1 MLTTLKHIVQEVSR
15 TPGLDAALNRLVTLV
30 KEAMQVD
37 SCSIYLANYEQ
48 QQLILT
54 ATNGLDQG
62 AVGKVRIGFYEGVIG
77 LVGQREEPLNIE
89 NVHQHPR
96 FKHYPEVKEENYNA
110 FLGTPIIYQRK
121 VLGVMTMQ
129 QREMRRFSLDEEAFL
144 VTLAAQIAL
153 EIANADMLGELIQ
166 SESMALPS
174 GQQVINGVPGSS
186 GLALG
191 IGVTWNQQILLST
204 LVNRRHKNEAYEI
217 IAYRDA
223 VEITRAEVKQLS
235 LGLDESLPD
244 DIKAI
249 FSMYDQLLDANSLG
263 REVEK
268 RIKEGWNAATS
279 LKLVVEEY
287 AARFKAMQDPYM
299 QERAVDIIDL
309 SNRILGYIL
318 NPTKKPR
325 EFPDKPFILV
335 ADEITASMLAECPS
349 EMLQGV
355 ISINGSQNSH
365 AAILARAIGIPAIM
379 GIASI
384 LPSLLDQKTL
394 FIDGYSGMITI
405 SPEPMQ
411 IREFRHLIAEE
422 KSLHERIDAMS
433 NEPSVTLDH
442 HEMHLYLNTGLVVKQ
457 ELADN
462 DNIKGV
468 GLFGTEI
475 PFMQSDHFPPEQA
488 QYELYRSILEANP
501 DKDIT
506 MRTLDIGGDKPLSY
520 LPIVEDNPFLGWRG
534 IRVTLDQPEIFLV
547 QARAMIRASENY
559 TNLQIMLPMIT
570 TIAEVKEAKRLL
582 KQAYYEV
589 KEELKDP
596 LSTMMMPK
604 LGIMLEVPAVVYQLS
619 QFAQHVDFFSVGSN
633 DLTQYLLAVDRN
645 NPRVSSLY
653 NSFHPSVLAVLQEIA
668 TQANKLEKPI
678 TVCGELA
685 GDPAGAVLLMAMG
698 YQKLSMNAHNIR
710 KINWVFRSIQLHH
723 TQQLLAD
730 VMSLDN
736 PDEVKIQVDA
746 FLETHGLGGLVRAG
760 G

>member
-405 SPEPMQ
+405 SPEPQQ

-468 GLFGTEI
+468 GLFRTEI

-547 QARAMIRASENY
+547 QARAMIRASEDY

-619 QFAQHVDFFSVGSN
+619 QFAQHVDFS
-633 DLTQYLLAVDRN
+633 LL
-645 NPRVSSLY
+645 
-653 NSFHPSVLAVLQEIA
+653 
-668 TQANKLEKPI
+668 
-678 TVCGELA
+678 
-685 GDPAGAVLLMAMG
+685 
-698 YQKLSMNAHNIR
+698 
-710 KINWVFRSIQLHH
+710 
-723 TQQLLAD
+723 
-730 VMSLDN
+730 
-736 PDEVKIQVDA
+736 EVTI
-746 FLETHGLGGLVRAG
+746 
-760 G
+760 

>member
-263 REVEK
+263 REVER

-405 SPEPMQ
+405 SPEPQQ

-468 GLFGTEI
+468 GLFRTEI

-547 QARAMIRASENY
+547 QARAMIRASEDY

-710 KINWVFRSIQLHH
+710 KINWVFRSIKLHH

>member
-1 MLTTLKHIVQEVSR
+1 MLTTLKQIVQEVSR
-15 TPGLDAALNRLVTLV
+15 TPELDAALNRLVTLV
-30 KEAMQVD
+30 KKAMEVD
-37 SCSIYLANYEQ
+37 SCSIYLANYDK
-48 QQLILT
+48 QQLILA

-89 NVHQHPR
+89 NVHQHPH

-121 VLGVMTMQ
+121 VLGVMTIQ
-129 QREMRRFSLDEEAFL
+129 QTQMRRFSPDEEAFL
-144 VTLAAQIAL
+144 VTLATQIAL
-153 EIANADMLGELIQ
+153 EIANANMLGELIQ
-166 SESMALPS
+166 SESMAQPS
-174 GQQVINGVPGSS
+174 GPQMVNGVPGAS
-186 GLALG
+186 GLAMG
-191 IGVTWNQQILLST
+191 IGVTWNQQVLLST
-204 LVNRRHKNEAYEI
+204 LVNRRHQNEAYEI

-223 VEITRAEVKQLS
+223 VEITRAEVQALS

-249 FSMYDQLLDANSLG
+249 FTMYDQLLDANSLG

-268 RIKEGWNAATS
+268 RIKDGWNAATS
-279 LKLVVEEY
+279 LKLVVEDY

-318 NPTKKPR
+318 NPTKKSR
-325 EFPDKPFILV
+325 QFPDKPFILV

-349 EMLQGV
+349 DMLQGV

-365 AAILARAIGIPAIM
+365 AAILARALGIPAIM

-394 FIDGYSGMITI
+394 LIDGYSGAITI
-405 SPEPMQ
+405 NPEPQ
-411 IREFRHLIAEE
+411 QAREFKQLIAEE
-422 KSLHERIDAMS
+422 QNLNDRIDALS
-433 NEPSVTLDH
+433 NEPSITLDH
-442 HEMHLYLNTGLVVKQ
+442 HDMHLYVNTGLVVKQ

-462 DNIKGV
+462 TNIKGV
-468 GLFGTEI
+468 GLFRTEI

-488 QYELYRSILEANP
+488 QYELYRSILQASP

-506 MRTLDIGGDKPLSY
+506 MRTLDVGGDKPLSY

-534 IRVTLDQPEIFLV
+534 IRITLDQPEIFLV
-547 QARAMIRASENY
+547 QARAMIRASEDY

-570 TIAEVKEAKRLL
+570 TISEVKEAKRLL
-582 KQAYYEV
+582 QQAFFEV
-589 KEELKDP
+589 KEESNDP
-596 LSTMMMPK
+596 HSMMMPK
-604 LGIMLEVPAVVYQLS
+604 LGIMLEVPAVVYQLPK
-619 QFAQHVDFFSVGSN
+619 FAEHVDFFSVGSN

-653 NSFHPSVLAVLQEIA
+653 NSFHPSVLAVLQEIV
-668 TQANKLEKPI
+668 TQAYQLNRPI

-698 YQKLSMNAHNIR
+698 YEKLSMNAHNIR
-710 KINWVFRSIQLHH
+710 KINWVIRSIELKHS
-723 TQQLLAD
+723 QQLLAD
-730 VMSLDN
+730 VMMLDN
-736 PDEVKIQVDA
+736 PNEVKTYVDT

-760 G
+760 A

>member
-547 QARAMIRASENY
+547 QARAMIRASEDY

>member
-1 MLTTLKHIVQEVSR
+1 MLTTLKKIVQEVSR
-15 TPGLDAALNRLVTLV
+15 TPELDAALNRLVTLV
-30 KEAMQVD
+30 KEAMEVD
-37 SCSIYLANYEQ
+37 SCSIYLANYDK
-48 QQLILT
+48 QQLILA

-89 NVHQHPR
+89 NVHQHPH
-96 FKHYPEVKEENYNA
+96 FKHYPEVKEEDYNA

-121 VLGVMTMQ
+121 VLGVMTIQ
-129 QREMRRFSLDEEAFL
+129 QTQMRRFSPDEEAFL
-144 VTLAAQIAL
+144 VTLATQIAL
-153 EIANADMLGELIQ
+153 EIANANMLGELIQ
-166 SESMALPS
+166 SESMAQPS
-174 GQQVINGVPGSS
+174 GPQMVNGVPGAS
-186 GLALG
+186 GLAMG
-191 IGVTWNQQILLST
+191 IGVTWNQQVLLST
-204 LVNRRHKNEAYEI
+204 LVNRRHQNEAYEI

-223 VEITRAEVKQLS
+223 VEITRAEVKELS
-235 LGLDESLPD
+235 SGLDESLPD

-249 FSMYDQLLDANSLG
+249 FTMYDQLLDANSLG

-279 LKLVVEEY
+279 LKLVVEDY

-318 NPTKKPR
+318 NPTKKSR
-325 EFPDKPFILV
+325 QFPDKPFILV

-349 EMLQGV
+349 DMLQGV

-365 AAILARAIGIPAIM
+365 AAILARALGIPAIM

-394 FIDGYSGMITI
+394 LIDGYSGAITI
-405 SPEPMQ
+405 NPEPQ
-411 IREFRHLIAEE
+411 QAREFKQLIAEE
-422 KSLHERIDAMS
+422 QNLNERIDALS
-433 NEPSVTLDH
+433 NEPSITLDH
-442 HEMHLYLNTGLVVKQ
+442 HDMHLYVNTGLVVKQ

-462 DNIKGV
+462 TNIKGV
-468 GLFGTEI
+468 GLFRTEI

-488 QYELYRSILEANP
+488 QYELYRSILQASP

-506 MRTLDIGGDKPLSY
+506 MRTLDVGGDKPLSY

-534 IRVTLDQPEIFLV
+534 IRITLDQPEIFLV
-547 QARAMIRASENY
+547 QARAMIRASKDY

-570 TIAEVKEAKRLL
+570 TISEVKEAKRLL
-582 KQAYYEV
+582 QQAFFEV
-589 KEELKDP
+589 KEESHDP
-596 LSTMMMPK
+596 HSMMMPK
-604 LGIMLEVPAVVYQLS
+604 LGIMLEVPAVVYQLAK
-619 QFAQHVDFFSVGSN
+619 FAEHVDFFSVGSN

-653 NSFHPSVLAVLQEIA
+653 NSFHPSVLTVLQEIV
-668 TQANKLEKPI
+668 TQANQLNRPI

-698 YQKLSMNAHNIR
+698 YEKLSMNAHNIR
-710 KINWVFRSIQLHH
+710 KINWVIRSIELKHS
-723 TQQLLAD
+723 QQLLVD
-730 VMSLDN
+730 VMMLDN
-736 PDEVKIQVDA
+736 PNEVKTYVDT

>member
-1 MLTTLKHIVQEVSR
+1 MLTTLKQIVQEVSR
-15 TPGLDAALNRLVTLV
+15 TPELDAALNRLVTLV
-30 KEAMQVD
+30 KKAMEVD
-37 SCSIYLANYEQ
+37 SCSIYLANYDK
-48 QQLILT
+48 QQLILA

-89 NVHQHPR
+89 NVHQHPH

-121 VLGVMTMQ
+121 VLGVMTIQ
-129 QREMRRFSLDEEAFL
+129 QTQMRRFSPDEEAFL
-144 VTLAAQIAL
+144 VTLATQIAL
-153 EIANADMLGELIQ
+153 EIANANMLGELIQ
-166 SESMALPS
+166 SESMAQPS
-174 GQQVINGVPGSS
+174 GPQMVNGVPGAS
-186 GLALG
+186 GLAMG
-191 IGVTWNQQILLST
+191 IGVTWNQQVLLST
-204 LVNRRHKNEAYEI
+204 LVNRRHQNEAYEI

-223 VEITRAEVKQLS
+223 VEITRAEVQALS

-249 FSMYDQLLDANSLG
+249 FTMYDQLLDANSLG

-268 RIKEGWNAATS
+268 RIKDGWNAATS
-279 LKLVVEEY
+279 LKLVVEDY

-325 EFPDKPFILV
+325 QFPDKPFILV

-349 EMLQGV
+349 DMLQGV

-365 AAILARAIGIPAIM
+365 AAILARALGIPAIM

-384 LPSLLDQKTL
+384 WPSLLDQKTL
-394 FIDGYSGMITI
+394 LIDGYSGAITI
-405 SPEPMQ
+405 NPEPQ
-411 IREFRHLIAEE
+411 QAREFKQLIAEE
-422 KSLHERIDAMS
+422 QNLNDRIDALS
-433 NEPSVTLDH
+433 NEPSITLDH
-442 HEMHLYLNTGLVVKQ
+442 HDMHLYVNTGLVVKQ

-462 DNIKGV
+462 TNIKGV
-468 GLFGTEI
+468 GLFRTEI

-488 QYELYRSILEANP
+488 QYELYRSILQASP

-506 MRTLDIGGDKPLSY
+506 MRTLDVGGDKPLSY

-534 IRVTLDQPEIFLV
+534 IRITLDQPEIFLV
-547 QARAMIRASENY
+547 QARAMIRASEDY

-570 TIAEVKEAKRLL
+570 TISEVKEAKRLL
-582 KQAYYEV
+582 QQAFFEV
-589 KEELKDP
+589 KEESNDP
-596 LSTMMMPK
+596 HSMMMPK
-604 LGIMLEVPAVVYQLS
+604 LGIMLEVPAVVYQLPK
-619 QFAQHVDFFSVGSN
+619 FAEHVDFFSVGSN

-653 NSFHPSVLAVLQEIA
+653 NSFHPSVLAVLQEIV
-668 TQANKLEKPI
+668 TQAYQLNRPI

-698 YQKLSMNAHNIR
+698 YEKLSMNAHNIR
-710 KINWVFRSIQLHH
+710 KINWVIRSIELKHS
-723 TQQLLAD
+723 QQLLAD
-730 VMSLDN
+730 VMMLDN
-736 PDEVKIQVDA
+736 PNEVKTYVDT

-760 G
+760 A

>member
-405 SPEPMQ
+405 SPEPQQ

-468 GLFGTEI
+468 GLFRTEI

-547 QARAMIRASENY
+547 QARAMIRASEDY

-604 LGIMLEVPAVVYQLS
+604 LGIMLEVPAVV
-619 QFAQHVDFFSVGSN
+619 
-633 DLTQYLLAVDRN
+633 
-645 NPRVSSLY
+645 
-653 NSFHPSVLAVLQEIA
+653 
-668 TQANKLEKPI
+668 
-678 TVCGELA
+678 
-685 GDPAGAVLLMAMG
+685 
-698 YQKLSMNAHNIR
+698 
-710 KINWVFRSIQLHH
+710 
-723 TQQLLAD
+723 
-730 VMSLDN
+730 
-736 PDEVKIQVDA
+736 
-746 FLETHGLGGLVRAG
+746 
-760 G
+760 

>member
-1 MLTTLKHIVQEVSR
+1 MLTTLKQIVQEVSR
-15 TPGLDAALNRLVTLV
+15 TPELDAALNRLVTLV
-30 KEAMQVD
+30 KEAMEVD
-37 SCSIYLANYEQ
+37 SCSIYLANYDK
-48 QQLILT
+48 QQLILA

-62 AVGKVRIGFYEGVIG
+62 AVGNVRIGFYEGVIG

-89 NVHQHPR
+89 NVHQHPH

-121 VLGVMTMQ
+121 VLGVMTIQ
-129 QREMRRFSLDEEAFL
+129 QTQMRRFSPDEEAFL
-144 VTLAAQIAL
+144 VTLATQIAL
-153 EIANADMLGELIQ
+153 EIANANMLGELIQ
-166 SESMALPS
+166 SESMAQPS
-174 GQQVINGVPGSS
+174 GPQMVNGVPGAS
-186 GLALG
+186 GLAMG
-191 IGVTWNQQILLST
+191 IGVTWNQQVLLST
-204 LVNRRHKNEAYEI
+204 LVNRRHQNEAYEI

-223 VEITRAEVKQLS
+223 VEITRAEVQALS

-249 FSMYDQLLDANSLG
+249 FTMYDQLLDANSLG

-268 RIKEGWNAATS
+268 RIKDGWNAATS
-279 LKLVVEEY
+279 LKLVVEDY

-325 EFPDKPFILV
+325 QFPDKPFILV

-349 EMLQGV
+349 DMLQGV

-365 AAILARAIGIPAIM
+365 AAILARALGIPAIM

-394 FIDGYSGMITI
+394 LIDGYSGAITI
-405 SPEPMQ
+405 SPEPQ
-411 IREFRHLIAEE
+411 QAREFKQLIAEE
-422 KSLHERIDAMS
+422 QNLNDRIDALS
-433 NEPSVTLDH
+433 NEPSITLDH
-442 HEMHLYLNTGLVVKQ
+442 HDMHLYVNTGLVVKQ

-462 DNIKGV
+462 TNIKGV
-468 GLFGTEI
+468 GLFRTEI

-488 QYELYRSILEANP
+488 QYELYRSILQASP

-506 MRTLDIGGDKPLSY
+506 MRTLDVGGDKPLSY

-534 IRVTLDQPEIFLV
+534 IRITLDQPEIFLV
-547 QARAMIRASENY
+547 QARAMIRASEDY

-570 TIAEVKEAKRLL
+570 TISEVKEAKRLL
-582 KQAYYEV
+582 QQAFFEV
-589 KEELKDP
+589 KEESNAP
-596 LSTMMMPK
+596 HAMMMPK
-604 LGIMLEVPAVVYQLS
+604 LGIMLEVPAVVYQLAK
-619 QFAQHVDFFSVGSN
+619 FAEHVDFFSVGSN

-653 NSFHPSVLAVLQEIA
+653 NSFHPSVLAVLQEIV
-668 TQANKLEKPI
+668 TQANQLNRPV

-698 YQKLSMNAHNIR
+698 YEKLSMNAHNIR
-710 KINWVFRSIQLHH
+710 KINWVIRSIELKHS
-723 TQQLLAD
+723 QQLLAD
-730 VMSLDN
+730 VMMLDN
-736 PDEVKIQVDA
+736 PNEVKTYVDT

-760 G
+760 A

>member
-468 GLFGTEI
+468 GLFRTEI

-547 QARAMIRASENY
+547 QARAMIRASEDY

>member
-1 MLTTLKHIVQEVSR
+1 MLTTLKQIVQEVSR
-15 TPGLDAALNRLVTLV
+15 TPELDAALNRLVTLV
-30 KEAMQVD
+30 KKAMEVD
-37 SCSIYLANYEQ
+37 SCSIYLANYDK
-48 QQLILT
+48 QQLILA

-89 NVHQHPR
+89 NVHQHPH

-121 VLGVMTMQ
+121 VLGVMTIQ
-129 QREMRRFSLDEEAFL
+129 QTQMRRFSPDEEAFL
-144 VTLAAQIAL
+144 VTLATQIAL
-153 EIANADMLGELIQ
+153 EIANANMLGELIQ
-166 SESMALPS
+166 SESMVQPS
-174 GQQVINGVPGSS
+174 GPQMVNGVPGAS
-186 GLALG
+186 GLAMG
-191 IGVTWNQQILLST
+191 IGVTWNQQVLLST
-204 LVNRRHKNEAYEI
+204 LVNRRHQNEAYEI

-223 VEITRAEVKQLS
+223 VEITRAEVQALS

-249 FSMYDQLLDANSLG
+249 FTMYDQLLDANSLG

-268 RIKEGWNAATS
+268 RIKDGWNAATS
-279 LKLVVEEY
+279 LKLVVEDY

-325 EFPDKPFILV
+325 QFPDKPFILV

-349 EMLQGV
+349 DMLQGV

-365 AAILARAIGIPAIM
+365 AAILARALGIPAIM

-394 FIDGYSGMITI
+394 LIDGYSGAITI
-405 SPEPMQ
+405 NPEPQ
-411 IREFRHLIAEE
+411 QAREFKQLIAEE
-422 KSLHERIDAMS
+422 QNLNDRIDALS
-433 NEPSVTLDH
+433 NEPSITLDH
-442 HEMHLYLNTGLVVKQ
+442 HDMHLYVNTGLVVKQ

-462 DNIKGV
+462 TNIKGV
-468 GLFGTEI
+468 GLFRTEI

-488 QYELYRSILEANP
+488 QYELYRSILQASP

-506 MRTLDIGGDKPLSY
+506 MRTLDVGGDKPLSY

-534 IRVTLDQPEIFLV
+534 IRITLDQPEIFLV
-547 QARAMIRASENY
+547 QARAMIRASEDY

-570 TIAEVKEAKRLL
+570 TISEVKEAKRLL
-582 KQAYYEV
+582 QQAFFEV
-589 KEELKDP
+589 KEESNDP
-596 LSTMMMPK
+596 HSMMMPK
-604 LGIMLEVPAVVYQLS
+604 LGIMLEVPAVVYQLPK
-619 QFAQHVDFFSVGSN
+619 FAEHVDFFSVGSN

-653 NSFHPSVLAVLQEIA
+653 NSFHPSVLAVLQEIV
-668 TQANKLEKPI
+668 TQAYQLNRPI

-698 YQKLSMNAHNIR
+698 YEKLSMNAHNIR
-710 KINWVFRSIQLHH
+710 KINWVIRSIELKHS
-723 TQQLLAD
+723 QQLLAD
-730 VMSLDN
+730 VMMLDN
-736 PDEVKIQVDA
+736 PNEVKTYVDT

-760 G
+760 A

>member
-1 MLTTLKHIVQEVSR
+1 MLTTLKQIVQEVSR
-15 TPGLDAALNRLVTLV
+15 TPELDAALNRLVTLV
-30 KEAMQVD
+30 KEAMEVD
-37 SCSIYLANYEQ
+37 SCSIYLANYDK
-48 QQLILT
+48 QQLILA

-62 AVGKVRIGFYEGVIG
+62 AVGNVRIGFYEGVIG

-89 NVHQHPR
+89 NVHQHPH

-121 VLGVMTMQ
+121 VLGVMTIQ
-129 QREMRRFSLDEEAFL
+129 QTQMRRFSPDEEAFL
-144 VTLAAQIAL
+144 VTLATQIAL
-153 EIANADMLGELIQ
+153 EIANANMLGELIQ
-166 SESMALPS
+166 SESIAQPS
-174 GQQVINGVPGSS
+174 GPQMVNGVPGAS
-186 GLALG
+186 GLAMG
-191 IGVTWNQQILLST
+191 IGVTWNQQVLLST
-204 LVNRRHKNEAYEI
+204 LVNRRHQNEAYEI
-217 IAYRDA
+217 VAYRDA
-223 VEITRAEVKQLS
+223 VEITRAEVKELS

-249 FSMYDQLLDANSLG
+249 FTMYDQLLDANSLG

-268 RIKEGWNAATS
+268 RIKDGWNAATS
-279 LKLVVEEY
+279 LKLVVEDY

-318 NPTKKPR
+318 NPTKKSR
-325 EFPDKPFILV
+325 QFPDKPFILV
-335 ADEITASMLAECPS
+335 AGEITASMLAECPS
-349 EMLQGV
+349 DMLQGV

-365 AAILARAIGIPAIM
+365 AAILARALGIPAIM

-394 FIDGYSGMITI
+394 LIDGYSGAITI
-405 SPEPMQ
+405 SPEPQ
-411 IREFRHLIAEE
+411 QAREFKQLIAEE
-422 KSLHERIDAMS
+422 QNLNDRIDALS
-433 NEPSVTLDH
+433 NEPSITLDH
-442 HEMHLYLNTGLVVKQ
+442 HDMHLYVNTGLVVKQ

-462 DNIKGV
+462 TNIKGV
-468 GLFGTEI
+468 GLFRTEI

-488 QYELYRSILEANP
+488 QYELYRSILQASP

-506 MRTLDIGGDKPLSY
+506 MRTLDVGGDKPLSY

-534 IRVTLDQPEIFLV
+534 IRITLDQPEIFLV
-547 QARAMIRASENY
+547 QARAMIRASEDY

-570 TIAEVKEAKRLL
+570 TISEVKEAKRLL
-582 KQAYYEV
+582 QQAFFEV
-589 KEELKDP
+589 KEESNAP
-596 LSTMMMPK
+596 HAMMMPK
-604 LGIMLEVPAVVYQLS
+604 LGIMLEVPAVVYQLAK
-619 QFAQHVDFFSVGSN
+619 FAEHVDFFSVGSN

-653 NSFHPSVLAVLQEIA
+653 NSFHPSVLAVLQEIV
-668 TQANKLEKPI
+668 TQANQLNRPV

-698 YQKLSMNAHNIR
+698 YEKLSMNSHNIR
-710 KINWVFRSIQLHH
+710 KINWVIRSIELKHS
-723 TQQLLAD
+723 QQLLAD
-730 VMSLDN
+730 VMMLDN
-736 PDEVKIQVDA
+736 PNEVKTYVDT

-760 G
+760 A

>member
-37 SCSIYLANYEQ
+37 SCSIYLANYDQ

-468 GLFGTEI
+468 GLFRTEI

-547 QARAMIRASENY
+547 QARAMIRASEDY

>member
-1 MLTTLKHIVQEVSR
+1 MLTTLKQIVQEVSR
-15 TPGLDAALNRLVTLV
+15 TPELDAALNRLVTLV
-30 KEAMQVD
+30 KEAMEVD
-37 SCSIYLANYEQ
+37 SCSIYLANYDK
-48 QQLILT
+48 QQLILA

-89 NVHQHPR
+89 NVHQHPH

-121 VLGVMTMQ
+121 VLGVMTIQ
-129 QREMRRFSLDEEAFL
+129 QTQMRRFSPDEEAFL
-144 VTLAAQIAL
+144 VTLATQIAL
-153 EIANADMLGELIQ
+153 EIANANMLGELIQ
-166 SESMALPS
+166 SESMAQPS
-174 GQQVINGVPGSS
+174 GPQMVNGVPGAS
-186 GLALG
+186 GLAMG
-191 IGVTWNQQILLST
+191 IGVTWNQQVLLST
-204 LVNRRHKNEAYEI
+204 LVNRRHQNEAYEI

-223 VEITRAEVKQLS
+223 VEITRAEVQALS

-249 FSMYDQLLDANSLG
+249 FTMYDQLLDANSLG

-268 RIKEGWNAATS
+268 RIKDGWNAATS
-279 LKLVVEEY
+279 LKLVVEDY

-318 NPTKKPR
+318 NPTKKSR
-325 EFPDKPFILV
+325 QFPDKPFILV

-349 EMLQGV
+349 DMLQGV

-365 AAILARAIGIPAIM
+365 AAILARALGIPAIM

-394 FIDGYSGMITI
+394 LIDGYSGAITI
-405 SPEPMQ
+405 SPEPQ
-411 IREFRHLIAEE
+411 QAREFKQLIAEE
-422 KSLHERIDAMS
+422 QNLNDRIDALS
-433 NEPSVTLDH
+433 NEPSITLDNH
-442 HEMHLYLNTGLVVKQ
+442 DMHLYVNTGLVVKQ

-462 DNIKGV
+462 TNIKGV
-468 GLFGTEI
+468 GLFRTEI

-488 QYELYRSILEANP
+488 QYELYRSILQASP

-506 MRTLDIGGDKPLSY
+506 MRTLDVGGDKPLSY

-534 IRVTLDQPEIFLV
+534 IRITLDQPEIFLV
-547 QARAMIRASENY
+547 QARAMIRASEDY

-570 TIAEVKEAKRLL
+570 TISEVKEAKRLL
-582 KQAYYEV
+582 QQAFFEV
-589 KEELKDP
+589 KEESNDP
-596 LSTMMMPK
+596 HSMMMPK
-604 LGIMLEVPAVVYQLS
+604 LGIMLEVPAVVYQLAK
-619 QFAQHVDFFSVGSN
+619 FAEHVDFFSVGSN

-653 NSFHPSVLAVLQEIA
+653 NSFHPSVLAVLQEIV
-668 TQANKLEKPI
+668 TQANQLNRPV

-698 YQKLSMNAHNIR
+698 YEKLSMNAHNIR
-710 KINWVFRSIQLHH
+710 KINWVIRSIELKHS
-723 TQQLLAD
+723 QQLLAD
-730 VMSLDN
+730 VMMLDN
-736 PDEVKIQVDA
+736 PNEVKTYVDT

-760 G
+760 A

>member
-1 MLTTLKHIVQEVSR
+1 MLTTLKQIVQEVSR
-15 TPGLDAALNRLVTLV
+15 TPELDAALNRLVTLV
-30 KEAMQVD
+30 KKAMEVD
-37 SCSIYLANYEQ
+37 SCSIYLANYDK
-48 QQLILT
+48 QQLILA

-89 NVHQHPR
+89 NVHQHPH

-121 VLGVMTMQ
+121 VLGVMTIQ
-129 QREMRRFSLDEEAFL
+129 QTQMRRFSPDEEAFL
-144 VTLAAQIAL
+144 VTLATQIAL
-153 EIANADMLGELIQ
+153 EIANANMLGELIQ
-166 SESMALPS
+166 SESMAQPS
-174 GQQVINGVPGSS
+174 GPQMVNGVPGAS
-186 GLALG
+186 GLAMG
-191 IGVTWNQQILLST
+191 IGVTWNQQVLLST
-204 LVNRRHKNEAYEI
+204 LVNRRHQNEAYEI

-223 VEITRAEVKQLS
+223 VEITRAEVKALS

-249 FSMYDQLLDANSLG
+249 FTMYDQLLDANSLG

-268 RIKEGWNAATS
+268 RIKDGWNAATS
-279 LKLVVEEY
+279 LKLVVEDY

-325 EFPDKPFILV
+325 QFPDKPFILV

-349 EMLQGV
+349 DMLQGV

-365 AAILARAIGIPAIM
+365 AAILARALGIPAIM

-394 FIDGYSGMITI
+394 LIDGYSGAITI
-405 SPEPMQ
+405 SPEPQ
-411 IREFRHLIAEE
+411 QAREFKQLIAEE
-422 KSLHERIDAMS
+422 QNLNDRIDALS
-433 NEPSVTLDH
+433 NEPSITLDH
-442 HEMHLYLNTGLVVKQ
+442 HDMHLYVNTGLVVKQ

-462 DNIKGV
+462 TNIKGV
-468 GLFGTEI
+468 GLFRTEI

-488 QYELYRSILEANP
+488 QYELYRSILQASP

-506 MRTLDIGGDKPLSY
+506 MRTLDVGGDKPLSY

-534 IRVTLDQPEIFLV
+534 IRITLDQPEIFLV
-547 QARAMIRASENY
+547 QARAMIRASEDY

-570 TIAEVKEAKRLL
+570 TISEVKEAKRLL
-582 KQAYYEV
+582 QQAFFEV
-589 KEELKDP
+589 KEESNDP
-596 LSTMMMPK
+596 HSMMMPK
-604 LGIMLEVPAVVYQLS
+604 LGIMLEVPAVVYQLPK
-619 QFAQHVDFFSVGSN
+619 FAEHVDFFSVGSN

-653 NSFHPSVLAVLQEIA
+653 NSFHPSVLAVLQEIV
-668 TQANKLEKPI
+668 TQAYQLNRPI

-698 YQKLSMNAHNIR
+698 YEKLSMNAHNIR
-710 KINWVFRSIQLHH
+710 KINWVIRSIELKHS
-723 TQQLLAD
+723 QQLLAD
-730 VMSLDN
+730 VMMLDN
-736 PDEVKIQVDA
+736 SNEVKTYVDT

-760 G
+760 A

>member
-405 SPEPMQ
+405 SPEPQQ

-468 GLFGTEI
+468 GLFRTEI

-547 QARAMIRASENY
+547 QARAMIRASEDY

-710 KINWVFRSIQLHH
+710 KINWVFRSIKLHH

>member
-468 GLFGTEI
+468 GLFRTEI

-547 QARAMIRASENY
+547 QARAMIRASEDY

-653 NSFHPSVLAVLQEIA
+653 DSFHPSVLAVLQEIA

>member
-77 LVGQREEPLNIE
+77 LVGQREEPLNID

-405 SPEPMQ
+405 SPEPQQ

-468 GLFGTEI
+468 GLFRTEI

-547 QARAMIRASENY
+547 QARAMIRASEDY